1 MGDIRGAPL
10 WRRLALHPP
19 GDPSTEER
27 LP

>member
-1 MGDIRGAPL
+1 MGDVRGAPL
-10 WRRLALHPP
+10 WRRLVLHPP